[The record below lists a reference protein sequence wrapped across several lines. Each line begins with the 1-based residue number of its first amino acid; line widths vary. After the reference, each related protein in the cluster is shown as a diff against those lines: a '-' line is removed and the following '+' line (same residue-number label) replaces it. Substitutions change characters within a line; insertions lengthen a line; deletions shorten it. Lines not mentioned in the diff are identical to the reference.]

1 MVVAISCCGGFQSGC
16 NDRPGKTGA
25 EEKDKYREKMRLK
38 WLFSPQCSGLQE
50 VKIPRRIQF
59 HPVHPLGVHHQIVEI
74 PKIDV
79 GEVVRQDSLNLSII
93 LLSSILIELCLGPLD
108 KRIH

>member
-1 MVVAISCCGGFQSGC
+1 NQDAMIGQGRQERRRRTS
-16 NDRPGKTGA
+16 T
-25 EEKDKYREKMRLK
+25 EKKMRLK

-108 KRIH
+108 KRIHPR